1 MRLDQDGSS
10 ITIIVNPRWTGGFR
24 APSWPVVR
32 TDRQTTQTLPMEREL
47 LVILL
52 VKVAVIASMASIML
66 RWSFAK
72 KMLLREQ
79 RTIHQRLQL
88 GLLFGAIFMCGTL
101 ARLFLGYKAAE
112 LGLESSLV
120 SGLVGG
126 YVTGAV
132 SGGLVALPALLSGQW
147 ITLPLLI
154 GVGALGG
161 LLRDFAPGPEEIWRF
176 SPFFP
181 FTISSWFLKN
191 LRTVQSAFQMLL
203 LFACIAVE
211 FIRTSLGHAFEAKDW
226 LFVLYPADPA
236 PNALTVVLVYS
247 ATVLCVGLTLKVW
260 NNTRNEWKLEEQ
272 QRLLMQARLASLTS
286 QINPHFLFN
295 TLNSVASLI
304 RSDRDTARQVL
315 FKLSA
320 ILRRLLRKEDAFTPL
335 HEELAFIDDYLS
347 IEVVRFGDKLKIV
360 KEIAVDTLHAL
371 VPSMLLQPLVENSI
385 KHGLSPKIDGGTIW
399 IRSAVRG
406 GRLQIEVE
414 DDGVGI
420 PPELMADVFQRG
432 IGVSNVHERL
442 RVLYGNE
449 FHMTIEPRPA
459 GGTHVRIQLPEL
471 QDPAIEEMVSQA
483 ARGVEQMPPGHAAA
497 TWREP

>member
-1 MRLDQDGSS
+1 
-10 ITIIVNPRWTGGFR
+10 
-24 APSWPVVR
+24 
-32 TDRQTTQTLPMEREL
+32 MEREL

-79 RTIHQRLQL
+79 RTAHQRLQL

-147 ITLPLLI
+147 ITLPLLV

-181 FTISSWFLKN
+181 FTLSTWFSKN
-191 LRTVQSAFQMLL
+191 LGTAQSAFQMLL

-211 FIRTSLGHAFEAKDW
+211 FIRTSLGHAFESKDW
-226 LFVLYPADPA
+226 LFVLYPSDPA
-236 PNALTVVLVYS
+236 PSALTIVLVYS
-247 ATVLCVGLTLKVW
+247 ATVLCIGLTLKVW

-272 QRLLMQARLASLTS
+272 QRLLMQVRLSSLTS

-304 RSDRDTARQVL
+304 RSDRDTARQVV

-320 ILRRLLRKEDAFTPL
+320 ILRRLLRKEDTFAPL
-335 HEELAFIDDYLS
+335 HEELTFIDDYLS

-371 VPSMLLQPLVENSI
+371 VPSMMLQPLVENSL

-399 IRSAVRG
+399 IRSAIRG
-406 GRLQIEVE
+406 GRLQIELE

-432 IGVSNVHERL
+432 IGISNVHERL

-449 FHMTIEPRPA
+449 FHMTIEPRA
-459 GGTHVRIQLPEL
+459 TGGTHVRIQLPEL
-471 QDPAIEEMVSQA
+471 QDPAVEEVSPQA
-483 ARGVEQMPPGHAAA
+483 ATGAEQAPVGQATG
-497 TWREP
+497 TWRTP

>member
-1 MRLDQDGSS
+1 
-10 ITIIVNPRWTGGFR
+10 
-24 APSWPVVR
+24 
-32 TDRQTTQTLPMEREL
+32 MEREL

-79 RTIHQRLQL
+79 RTIHQRFQL

-161 LLRDFAPGPEEIWRF
+161 LLRDFAQGPEEIWRF

-211 FIRTSLGHAFEAKDW
+211 FIRTSLGHAFEAEDW
-226 LFVLYPADPA
+226 LFVLYPSDPA

-335 HEELAFIDDYLS
+335 HEELTFIDDYLS

-360 KEIAVDTLHAL
+360 KEI
-371 VPSMLLQPLVENSI
+371 
-385 KHGLSPKIDGGTIW
+385 
-399 IRSAVRG
+399 
-406 GRLQIEVE
+406 
-414 DDGVGI
+414 
-420 PPELMADVFQRG
+420 
-432 IGVSNVHERL
+432 
-442 RVLYGNE
+442 
-449 FHMTIEPRPA
+449 
-459 GGTHVRIQLPEL
+459 
-471 QDPAIEEMVSQA
+471 EEQTEISK
-483 ARGVEQMPPGHAAA
+483 
-497 TWREP
+497 